1 VLSKSCIAA
10 RSSLSSQFSVPK
22 FFNVRQRIQ
31 SQDNN
36 WAPVMK
42 VKDYPF
48 LSNPPNN
55 MERII
60 KKHYLQ
66 DLIDEKQNLEKQN
79 LHLLGNKLN

>member
-1 VLSKSCIAA
+1 
-10 RSSLSSQFSVPK
+10 
-22 FFNVRQRIQ
+22 
-31 SQDNN
+31 
-36 WAPVMK
+36 MK